1 VWRTAACLRLRPDSV
16 EQNRAWFRQK
26 GHRPRRSIR
35 TMADAAEIAFIN
47 TFVRTLG
54 AQPVVYP
61 DDYCQPPE
69 NSLKRVPILP
79 VRVDHAFQ

>member
-1 VWRTAACLRLRPDSV
+1 
-16 EQNRAWFRQK
+16 
-26 GHRPRRSIR
+26 
-35 TMADAAEIAFIN
+35 MADAAEIAFIN